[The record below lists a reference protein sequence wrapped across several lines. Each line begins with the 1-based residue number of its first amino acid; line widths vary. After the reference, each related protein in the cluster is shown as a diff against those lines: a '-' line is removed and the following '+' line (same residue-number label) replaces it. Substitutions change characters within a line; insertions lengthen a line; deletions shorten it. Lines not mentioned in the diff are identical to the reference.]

1 LKKRQYDKFGDVVDD
16 LRLIFTNA
24 LKYNS
29 RLRGTDTVS
38 GRAYDSATYMSAKLE
53 SAVAKFLLSAS
64 DRLERERI
72 DHTNAEREI
81 ESLEQAEE
89 ARIREAW
96 KNPKEGEK
104 ESSLAASSAAAG
116 AAASAQP
123 QPTATMSAGGGG
135 GIGGVGTGMGL
146 STSAGGGVAALP
158 FPKVRLRA
166 QRRETATDFEIPFFD
181 DDGENDVAGSRHE
194 RSYVEH
200 VKFQKSLFE
209 RQRLELFQMRQCVA
223 ALGSTVVARH
233 VRHRTAMT
241 WLLRHQQQQ
250 QQETSAVALL
260 GTANAGSDP
269 SGGDATTKSDAG
281 LVAKAQASTSS
292 SSSDAVLGLLEKP
305 GRDPVKL
312 TLSAQRGPLQL
323 KGKGTKR
330 KVRAPNLSLLS
341 AFAGDDDDD
350 DDD

>member
-1 LKKRQYDKFGDVVDD
+1 VVDD

-53 SAVAKFLLSAS
+53 AAVAKFLLSAS

-104 ESSLAASSAAAG
+104 ESSLVAASSAAAG

-135 GIGGVGTGMGL
+135 MSGVGAGMGL
-146 STSAGGGVAALP
+146 STSAGGGAAALP

-181 DDGENDVAGSRHE
+181 DDGENDVAGGGGGGIRHE

-209 RQRLELFQMRQCVA
+209 RQRLELFKMRQCAA

-233 VRHRTAMT
+233 VRHRSAVR
-241 WLLRHQQQQ
+241 WLRHQQQQ
-250 QQETSAVALL
+250 ESSAVALL
-260 GTANAGSDP
+260 GKTERGADP
-269 SGGDATTKSDAG
+269 SRGDDTMELDAG
-281 LVAKAQASTSS
+281 VAKAQASASS
-292 SSSDAVLGLLEKP
+292 LSDAVLGLLEKP

-312 TLSAQRGPLQL
+312 TLLSSSSQRGPLQL
-323 KGKGTKR
+323 KSKGIKR
-330 KVRAPNLSLLS
+330 KVKAPNPSLLS

-350 DDD
+350 DDDDDDES